1 MWAKI
6 EIDDD
11 LALFLESFV
20 TTYHAFRHYYGIK
33 SYQNAHF
40 CFHAPVFS
48 KVYWLLINYS
58 YWAEILYKKA
68 DAKKHNSNASQEKIT
83 THCIVESTQS

>member
-20 TTYHAFRHYYGIK
+20 STYHAFRHYYGIK
-33 SYQNAHF
+33 FYQNVHF

-48 KVYWLLINYS
+48 KVYWLNEPFILSWNLIKN
-58 YWAEILYKKA
+58 A
-68 DAKKHNSNASQEKIT
+68 DAKKNKKIRMLFKKKYP
-83 THCIVESTQS
+83 HIAL